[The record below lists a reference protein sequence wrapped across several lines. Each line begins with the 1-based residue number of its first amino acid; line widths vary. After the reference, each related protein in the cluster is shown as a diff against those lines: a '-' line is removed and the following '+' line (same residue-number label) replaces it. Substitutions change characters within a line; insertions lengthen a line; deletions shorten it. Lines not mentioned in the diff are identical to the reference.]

1 MNFPHFNE
9 KFDNKLYIIIYI
21 CVSLHRSTYVS
32 PNRFTFMAIV
42 ENFWLKD
49 QRKRLAGAV
58 IYQAMGQT
66 RSRRLAE
73 TISNPRT
80 ESQMTQRVKWSNL
93 VNLYRANRSWM
104 KYAYET
110 KKQTQSEYN
119 KFMSLNV
126 TSSPIYLPKQV
137 AGAGGCVVAPYQI
150 TQGSLPSIEVVR
162 TQDWWQTNI
171 VLPDDTQWQPSW
183 TIAQF
188 TQMVLPLNP
197 GIREGDQLSFVR
209 MTQQVNA
216 DNGVPFVIVREY
228 EMIFDSTSQ
237 ELVSKYLPL
246 AYFSSSEQPSDC
258 RLVIVDSGQ
267 AGGFVLILS
276 RTIGGKT
283 FVSSQKI
290 VVANNDTLINFYSSA
305 AALQAAIDSY
315 GESQDAFLSST
326 TAAAG
331 PVAPSPVSIVS
342 INGALGD
349 HVPGSRWEVSGAAE
363 SNIISAVL
371 NDDSLSSADK
381 ISVVYWKNGT
391 RIVLEET
398 DLRLSGNTVT
408 TTLTVTP
415 SAFNGSVIEAV
426 LIYTGSVVIRA
437 DFLVTE
443 ADKQGG
449 LE

>member
-1 MNFPHFNE
+1 
-9 KFDNKLYIIIYI
+9 
-21 CVSLHRSTYVS
+21 
-32 PNRFTFMAIV
+32 MAIV

-93 VNLYRANRSWM
+93 VNLYRANRPWM

-126 TSSPIYLPKQV
+126 KTSPIYLPKQV

-150 TQGSLPSIEVVR
+150 TQGSLPSVEVVR
-162 TQDWWQTNI
+162 AQDWWQTNI
-171 VLPDDTQWQPSW
+171 ILPNDTQWQPTW
-183 TIAQF
+183 TVAQL
-188 TQMVLPLNP
+188 TQMILPLNP
-197 GIREGDQLSFVR
+197 GIREGDQLSFIR

-216 DNGVPFVIVREY
+216 DNGVPFVTVREY
-228 EMIFDSTSQ
+228 EMIFDSNSQ
-237 ELVSKYLPL
+237 ELVSKYLPNGYL
-246 AYFSSSEQPSDC
+246 DSSEQATDC
-258 RLVIVDSGQ
+258 RLIVKDSGQ

-290 VVANNDTLINFYSSA
+290 IVANNDTLINFYSSA

-315 GESQDAFLSST
+315 GQSQDAFLSST

-331 PVAPSPVSIVS
+331 PVAPSPLSIVS
-342 INGALGD
+342 VDGD
-349 HVPGSRWEVSGAAE
+349 LDQHVPGSRWVVSGATSE
-363 SNIISAVL
+363 VNFMVVL
-371 NDDSLSSADK
+371 NNDSLSSANK
-381 ISVVYWKNGT
+381 MSVVYWKDGT
-391 RIVLEET
+391 RYVVEDTELVV
-398 DLRLSGNTVT
+398 DQNGVT
-408 TTLTVTP
+408 ANITVTP
-415 SAFNGSVIEAV
+415 ANFNGSVIEAV
-426 LIYTGSVVIRA
+426 LVDTGTVVLRA

-443 ADKQGG
+443 EDKQGG
-449 LE
+449 LD

>member
-1 MNFPHFNE
+1 
-9 KFDNKLYIIIYI
+9 
-21 CVSLHRSTYVS
+21 
-32 PNRFTFMAIV
+32 MAIV

-150 TQGSLPSIEVVR
+150 TQGSLPSIEVVK

-171 VLPDDTQWQPSW
+171 ILPDDTQWQPSW
-183 TIAQF
+183 TVAQF
-188 TQMVLPLNP
+188 TQMVLPINP
-197 GIREGDQLSFVR
+197 GIREGDQLSFIR

-228 EMIFDSTSQ
+228 EMIFDSNNQ
-237 ELVSKYLPL
+237 ELVTKYLPNG
-246 AYFSSSEQPSDC
+246 YFDSSEQPSDC
-258 RLVIVDSGQ
+258 RLVVSDSGQ

-290 VVANNDTLINFYSSA
+290 IVANNDTLINFYSSA

-326 TAAAG
+326 TANAS
-331 PVAPSPVSIVS
+331 PVAPSPISIVS
-342 INGALGD
+342 VSGAFGE
-349 HVPGSRWEVSGAAE
+349 HVPGSRWVITGAAAT
-363 SNIISAVL
+363 NQIVANL
-371 NDDSLSSADK
+371 NGNGLGTATK
-381 ISVVYWKNGT
+381 LSVVYWKNGT
-391 RIVLEET
+391 RYVSEDDEPALN
-398 DLRLSGNTVT
+398 LNTVT
-408 TTLTVTP
+408 ASIEVTP
-415 SAFNGSVIEAV
+415 ATFNGSVIEAV
-426 LIYTGSVVIRA
+426 LIDTGGTIVRA

-443 ADKQGG
+443 EDKQGG

>member
-1 MNFPHFNE
+1 
-9 KFDNKLYIIIYI
+9 
-21 CVSLHRSTYVS
+21 
-32 PNRFTFMAIV
+32 MAIV

-93 VNLYRANRSWM
+93 VNLYRANRNWM

-150 TQGSLPSIEVVR
+150 TQGSLPSIEVVKD
-162 TQDWWQTNI
+162 QAWWQTNI
-171 VLPDDTQWQPSW
+171 VLPNDTQWQPTW

-197 GIREGDQLSFVR
+197 GIREGDQLSFIR

-246 AYFSSSEQPSDC
+246 EYFDSTEQPSDC
-258 RLVIVDSGQ
+258 RLIIKDSGQ

-290 VVANNDTLINFYSSA
+290 IVANNGTLIDFYSSA
-305 AALQAAIDSY
+305 TALQAAIDSY
-315 GESQDAFLSST
+315 GEAMDAFLSST

-331 PVAPSPVSIVS
+331 PVAPSPLSIVS
-342 INGALGD
+342 IDGD
-349 HVPGSRWEVSGAAE
+349 LDLHIPGSRWVVTGASAE
-363 SNIISAVL
+363 NEIWATL
-371 NDDSLSSADK
+371 NADSLNSASK
-381 ISVVYWKNGT
+381 MAIVYWKDGV
-391 RIVLEET
+391 REILEE
-398 DLRLSGNTVT
+398 DELRIESNTIAAT
-408 TTLTVTP
+408 IAVTP
-415 SAFNGSVIEAV
+415 ANFNGSVIEAV

>member
-1 MNFPHFNE
+1 
-9 KFDNKLYIIIYI
+9 
-21 CVSLHRSTYVS
+21 
-32 PNRFTFMAIV
+32 MAIV

-93 VNLYRANRSWM
+93 VNLYRANRNWM

-162 TQDWWQTNI
+162 AQDWWQTNI
-171 VLPDDTQWQPSW
+171 ILPNDTQWQSTW

-188 TQMVLPLNP
+188 TQMILPLNP
-197 GIREGDQLSFVR
+197 GIREGDQLSFIR

-228 EMIFDSTSQ
+228 EMIFDSNSQ
-237 ELVSKYLPL
+237 ELVSKYLPA

-258 RLVIVDSGQ
+258 RLVINDSGQ

-290 VVANNDTLINFYSSA
+290 VVANNETLINFYSSN

-315 GESQDAFLSST
+315 GQSQDAFLSST

-342 INGALGD
+342 VDGD
-349 HVPGSRWEVSGAAE
+349 LDQHVPGSRWVVSGATAE
-363 SNIISAVL
+363 NNFLVVL
-371 NDDSLSSADK
+371 NTDSLSSAVK
-381 ISVVYWKNGT
+381 MSVVYWKDGT
-391 RIVLEET
+391 RYVVEDT
-398 DLRLSGNTVT
+398 DLVLSQNTVSANIP
-408 TTLTVTP
+408 VTP
-415 SAFNGSVIEAV
+415 ANFNGSVIEAV
-426 LIYTGSVVIRA
+426 LVDTGSVVLRA

-443 ADKQGG
+443 EDKQGG

>member
-1 MNFPHFNE
+1 
-9 KFDNKLYIIIYI
+9 
-21 CVSLHRSTYVS
+21 
-32 PNRFTFMAIV
+32 MAIV

-93 VNLYRANRSWM
+93 VNLYRANRNWM

-150 TQGSLPSIEVVR
+150 TQGSLPSIEVV
-162 TQDWWQTNI
+162 TDDAWWQTNI
-171 VLPDDTQWQPSW
+171 VLPDDTQWQPTW
-183 TIAQF
+183 TVAQF

-197 GIREGDQLSFVR
+197 GIREGDQLSFIR

-228 EMIFDSTSQ
+228 EMIFDSNSQ

-246 AYFSSSEQPSDC
+246 EYFDSTEQPSDC
-258 RLVIVDSGQ
+258 RLVIKNSGQ

-290 VVANNDTLINFYSSA
+290 IVANNEALINFYSSA

-326 TAAAG
+326 TANAS

-342 INGALGD
+342 VGGGLGE
-349 HVPGSRWEVSGAAE
+349 HIPGSRWVVTGAAAE
-363 SNIISAVL
+363 NEFIVFL
-371 NDDSLSSADK
+371 NDDSLRSA
-381 ISVVYWKNGT
+381 SRMTVVYWKNGS
-391 RIVLEET
+391 RNVVQEADVVIVE
-398 DLRLSGNTVT
+398 NTVT
-408 TTLTVTP
+408 ASITVTP
-415 SAFNGSVIEAV
+415 ANFNGSVIEAV
-426 LIYTGSVVIRA
+426 MINTGSSVIRA
-437 DFLVTE
+437 DFLVTDG
-443 ADKQGG
+443 DKQGG

>member
-1 MNFPHFNE
+1 
-9 KFDNKLYIIIYI
+9 
-21 CVSLHRSTYVS
+21 
-32 PNRFTFMAIV
+32 MAIV

-93 VNLYRANRSWM
+93 VNLYRANRNWM

-126 TSSPIYLPKQV
+126 SSSPIYLPKQV

-150 TQGSLPSIEVVR
+150 TQGSLPSIEMVE
-162 TQDWWQTNI
+162 TDDWWQTNI
-171 VLPDDTQWQPSW
+171 ILPDDTQWQPSW
-183 TIAQF
+183 TVAQF

-197 GIREGDQLSFVR
+197 GIREGDQLSFIR

-228 EMIFDSTSQ
+228 EMIFDSNNQ

-246 AYFSSSEQPSDC
+246 AYFSSTEQASDC
-258 RLVIVDSGQ
+258 RLVIANSGQ

-290 VVANNDTLINFYSSA
+290 VVANNDTLISFYSST

-326 TAAAG
+326 TANAG
-331 PVAPSPVSIVS
+331 PVAPSPISIVS
-342 INGALGD
+342 VEGDLGA
-349 HVPGSRWEVSGAAE
+349 HTPGSRWVISGASSSVALVA
-363 SNIISAVL
+363 IL
-371 NDDSLSSADK
+371 NDDTLRTATRFL
-381 ISVVYWKNGT
+381 ISYWKDGV
-391 RIVLEET
+391 RSQIEE
-398 DLRLSGNTVT
+398 DEVNLSGNTVT
-408 TTLTVTP
+408 ATLTVTP
-415 SAFNGSVIEAV
+415 ASFNGSVVESVRIN
-426 LIYTGSVVIRA
+426 TGGSVIRA

-443 ADKQGG
+443 EDKQGG